1 MCIEDEV
8 FNPLPITER
17 KLNNK
22 LSNVLQ
28 TDTRLLS

>member
-1 MCIEDEV
+1 MCIEDE